1 MKHNILLFSFTL
13 VFVFL
18 FSCMGNS
25 QATKISG
32 SNGATSSIEV
42 IQFHSEHRCV
52 TCNLIEKLTRE
63 TLIEHFPNTPFK
75 LVNVDDNKNEKIAEE
90 FEATGTA
97 LFIYNP
103 KSKKKK
109 DLTDFAFM
117 NAKNKPEDFKK
128 GIKRE
133 VEQFL
138 KN

>member
-13 VFVFL
+13 FFVLL

-25 QATKISG
+25 QATKIPG
-32 SNGATSSIEV
+32 SNGGTSSIEV

-63 TLIEHFPNTPFK
+63 ALIEHFPSTPFK

>member
-13 VFVFL
+13 FFVLL

-25 QATKISG
+25 QATKIPG
-32 SNGATSSIEV
+32 SNGGTSSIEV